1 VPRTGKKFSQYDAGT
16 LGGTGPLRVFR
27 MSENA
32 DEAVLNQWASGP
44 ANAAMFLEE
53 GVHWEARSVLCELA
67 LKRARVKCGLIK
79 AGQERLNV
87 KGRVKGRTLRTLR
100 DRQFAE
106 TV

>member
-1 VPRTGKKFSQYDAGT
+1 
-16 LGGTGPLRVFR
+16 

-67 LKRARVKCGLIK
+67 LKRARVKCGLRK
-79 AGQERLNV
+79 V
-87 KGRVKGRTLRTLR
+87 KR
-100 DRQFAE
+100 
-106 TV
+106 